1 LQKKETE
8 KEDNMKQDYVITG
21 MGAVTPLGIGV
32 DTYWENLIAGKS
44 GIRHITRFDASALPV
59 TFAGEVPDFHPE
71 DFMAKKLVKEME
83 LFMQYGYVA
92 ADEAFRDAGLIEDEE
107 GNLPI
112 PKERIG
118 IVLGTVFSGIS
129 EIADVQNK
137 LSTGEGSKVGP
148 RFITRIIGNIAAAEI
163 AIARGLKGPSFTVST
178 ACSSGIDA
186 ISMGIM
192 LLEQDMADAVVC
204 VGAEAATTPLTIQ
217 GLSSIH
223 ALSRRNDDPE
233 KASRPFDLNRDGF
246 VMAEGGGAVLLEK
259 KESAERR
266 GARIRCRVAGFAN
279 STDGYHVT
287 SPHPEGIAAVFCMDQ
302 AVKTAGMKLTDVEYI
317 NAHGTSTPKGDII
330 EINAIK
336 TLFGDHAKKLA
347 VSSTKSSTGHL
358 MGAGGVTE
366 TIACVKA
373 LEEGILPPT
382 INQETPDPECD
393 LDVVPNVARKV
404 PVKTVMCNAFGFG
417 GQNASLLLTKE

>member
-1 LQKKETE
+1 
-8 KEDNMKQDYVITG
+8 MKNDIVITG
-21 MGAVTPLGIGV
+21 MGAVTPLGVGV
-32 DTYWENLIAGKS
+32 DTYWNNMIAGKS
-44 GIRHITRFDASALPV
+44 GIRYISRFDASSLPV
-59 TFAGEVPDFHPE
+59 TFAGEVPDFQPE
-71 DFMAKKLVKEME
+71 EFMTRKQVKEME
-83 LFMQYGYVA
+83 LFMQFGYAA
-92 ADEAFRDAGLIEDEE
+92 ADEALRDAGLIEDEN

-112 PKERIG
+112 ARERIG

-129 EIADVQNK
+129 EIADVQDK
-137 LSTGEGSKVGP
+137 ISTGAGSKVGP

-163 AIARGLKGPSFTVST
+163 AISRSLRGPSITVST

-186 ISMGIM
+186 ISTGIM
-192 LLEQDMADAVVC
+192 LIEQDMADAVIC

-223 ALSRRNDDPE
+223 ALSRRNDAPAE
-233 KASRPFDLNRDGF
+233 ASRPFDLNRDGF
-246 VMAEGGGAVLLEK
+246 VMAEGGGAVIIEK
-259 KESAERR
+259 KESALRR
-266 GARIRCRVAGFAN
+266 DARIRCNVAGYAN

-287 SPHPEGIAAVFCMDQ
+287 SPHPEGIAAIFCMEQ
-302 AVKTAGMKLTDVEYI
+302 AVRTAGMKLTDVDYI

-330 EINAIK
+330 EIGAIK
-336 TLFGDHAKKLA
+336 TLFGDHARKLA

-382 INQETPDPECD
+382 INQTTPDPECD
-393 LDVVPNVARKV
+393 LDVVPNEARKANIR
-404 PVKTVMCNAFGFG
+404 TAMCNAFGFG
-417 GQNASLLLTKE
+417 GQNASLLLTKAE

>member
-1 LQKKETE
+1 
-8 KEDNMKQDYVITG
+8 MKNDIVITG
-21 MGAVTPLGIGV
+21 MGAVTPLGVGV
-32 DTYWENLIAGKS
+32 DTYWNNMIAGKS
-44 GIRHITRFDASALPV
+44 GIRYISRFDASALPV
-59 TFAGEVPDFHPE
+59 TFAGEVPDFQPE
-71 DFMAKKLVKEME
+71 EFMTKKQVKEME
-83 LFMQYGYVA
+83 LFMQFGYAA
-92 ADEAFRDAGLIEDEE
+92 ADEALRDAGIVEDEN

-112 PKERIG
+112 ARERIG

-129 EIADVQNK
+129 EIADVQDK
-137 LSTGEGSKVGP
+137 ISTGLGSKVGP

-163 AIARGLKGPSFTVST
+163 AISRSLRGPSITVST

-186 ISMGIM
+186 ISTGIM
-192 LLEQDMADAVVC
+192 LIEQDMADAVIC

-223 ALSRRNDDPE
+223 ALSRRNDAPTE
-233 KASRPFDLNRDGF
+233 ASRPFDLNRDGF
-246 VMAEGGGAVLLEK
+246 VMAEGGGAVIIEK
-259 KESAERR
+259 KESALKRD
-266 GARIRCRVAGFAN
+266 ARIRCNVAGYAN

-287 SPHPEGIAAVFCMDQ
+287 SPHPEGIAAIFCMEQ
-302 AVKTAGMKLTDVEYI
+302 AVRTAGMKLTDVDYI

-330 EINAIK
+330 EIGAIK
-336 TLFGDHAKKLA
+336 TLFGDHARKLA

-382 INQETPDPECD
+382 INQTTPDPECD
-393 LDVVPNVARKV
+393 LDVVPNVARKADIR
-404 PVKTVMCNAFGFG
+404 TAMCNAFGFG
-417 GQNASLLLTKE
+417 GQNASLLLTRAE

>member
-1 LQKKETE
+1 
-8 KEDNMKQDYVITG
+8 MKNDIVITG
-21 MGAVTPLGIGV
+21 MGAVTPLGVGV
-32 DTYWENLIAGKS
+32 DTYWNNMIAGKS
-44 GIRHITRFDASALPV
+44 GIRYISRFDASSLPV
-59 TFAGEVPDFHPE
+59 TFAGEVPDFQPE
-71 DFMAKKLVKEME
+71 EFMTKKQVKEME
-83 LFMQYGYVA
+83 LFMQFGYAA
-92 ADEAFRDAGLIEDEE
+92 ADEALRDAGLIEDEN

-112 PKERIG
+112 ARERIG

-129 EIADVQNK
+129 EIADVQDK
-137 LSTGEGSKVGP
+137 ISTGAGSKVGP

-163 AIARGLKGPSFTVST
+163 AISRSLRGPSITVST

-186 ISMGIM
+186 ISTGIM
-192 LLEQDMADAVVC
+192 LIEQDMADAVIC

-223 ALSRRNDDPE
+223 ALSRRNDAPAE
-233 KASRPFDLNRDGF
+233 ASRPFDLNRDGF
-246 VMAEGGGAVLLEK
+246 VMAEGGGAVIIEK
-259 KESAERR
+259 KESALRR
-266 GARIRCRVAGFAN
+266 DARMRCNVAGYAN

-287 SPHPEGIAAVFCMDQ
+287 SPHPEGIAAIFCMEQ
-302 AVKTAGMKLTDVEYI
+302 AVRTAGMKLTDVDYI

-330 EINAIK
+330 EIGAIK
-336 TLFGDHAKKLA
+336 TLFGDHARKLA

-382 INQETPDPECD
+382 INQTTPDPECD
-393 LDVVPNVARKV
+393 LDVVPNEARKANIR
-404 PVKTVMCNAFGFG
+404 TAMCNAFGFG
-417 GQNASLLLTKE
+417 GQNASLLLTKAE

>member
-1 LQKKETE
+1 
-8 KEDNMKQDYVITG
+8 MKNDIVITG
-21 MGAVTPLGIGV
+21 MGAVTPLGVGV
-32 DTYWENLIAGKS
+32 DTYWNNMIAGKS
-44 GIRHITRFDASALPV
+44 GIRYISRFDASSLPV
-59 TFAGEVPDFHPE
+59 TFAGEVPDFQPE
-71 DFMAKKLVKEME
+71 EFMTKKQVKEME
-83 LFMQYGYVA
+83 LFMQFGYAA
-92 ADEAFRDAGLIEDEE
+92 ADEALRDAGLIEDEN

-112 PKERIG
+112 ARERIG

-129 EIADVQNK
+129 EIADVQDK
-137 LSTGEGSKVGP
+137 ISTGAGSKVGP

-163 AIARGLKGPSFTVST
+163 AISRSLRGPSITVST

-186 ISMGIM
+186 ISTGIM
-192 LLEQDMADAVVC
+192 LIEQDMADAVIC

-223 ALSRRNDDPE
+223 ALSRRNDAPAE
-233 KASRPFDLNRDGF
+233 ASRPFDLNRDGF
-246 VMAEGGGAVLLEK
+246 VMAEGGGAVIIEK
-259 KESAERR
+259 KESALRR
-266 GARIRCRVAGFAN
+266 DARIRCNVAGYAN

-287 SPHPEGIAAVFCMDQ
+287 SPHPEGIAAIFCMEQ
-302 AVKTAGMKLTDVEYI
+302 AVRTAGMKLTDVDYI

-330 EINAIK
+330 EIGAIK
-336 TLFGDHAKKLA
+336 TLFGDHARKLA

-382 INQETPDPECD
+382 INQTTPDPECD
-393 LDVVPNVARKV
+393 LDVVPNEARKANIR
-404 PVKTVMCNAFGFG
+404 TAMCNAFGFG
-417 GQNASLLLTKE
+417 GQNASLLLTKAE